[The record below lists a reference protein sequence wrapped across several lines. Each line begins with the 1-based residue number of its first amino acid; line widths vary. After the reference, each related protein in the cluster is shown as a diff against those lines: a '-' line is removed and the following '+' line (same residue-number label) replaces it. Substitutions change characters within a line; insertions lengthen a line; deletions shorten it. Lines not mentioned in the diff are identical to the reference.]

1 MKNTLKKREILSSKK
16 MISSLFEEG
25 NYLFKYPLKI
35 QYRVIDRQTAKEP
48 PALFSVSIPKKKIK
62 KAVKRNLLK
71 RRIREAY
78 RTNKNLL
85 DETIPA
91 DKQLVFMFVYL
102 SEKEEKYLELEKA
115 LKNLLSKI
123 SNYLK

>member
-1 MKNTLKKREILSSKK
+1 

-25 NYLFKYPLKI
+25 NYLFKHPLKI
-35 QYRVIDRQTAKEP
+35 QYRVINRQTAKEP

-102 SEKEEKYLELEKA
+102 SEKEEKYLEIEKA

>member
-25 NYLFKYPLKI
+25 NYLFKHPLKI
-35 QYRVIDRQTAKEP
+35 QYRVINRQMAKEP

-102 SEKEEKYLELEKA
+102 SEKEEKYLEIEKA